1 MDFDALMS
9 KKLGGKYLKP
19 SQVEK
24 KVQEHIGSAKDGE
37 DEIVLTPPPKE
48 IPTKTQN
55 LGPKRATLKPRVM
68 SSQCDFVRLDGKEMQ
83 MHRKKHETS
92 FDCKEC
98 TAVYFVPNYLG
109 LYSVKVISTENSV
122 QRLRNKKFN

>member
-24 KVQEHIGSAKDGE
+24 EVQEHVGSAKDGQV
-37 DEIVLTPPPKE
+37 EIILTPPPKE

-55 LGPKRATLKPRVM
+55 LGPKKATLKPRVM
-68 SSQCDFVRLDGKEMQ
+68 
-83 MHRKKHETS
+83 
-92 FDCKEC
+92 
-98 TAVYFVPNYLG
+98 
-109 LYSVKVISTENSV
+109 
-122 QRLRNKKFN
+122 